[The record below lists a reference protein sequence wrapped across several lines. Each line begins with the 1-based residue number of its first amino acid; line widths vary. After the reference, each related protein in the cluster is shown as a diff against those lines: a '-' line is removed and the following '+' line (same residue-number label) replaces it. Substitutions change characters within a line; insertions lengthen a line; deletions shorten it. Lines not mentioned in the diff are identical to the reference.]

1 MKKNKFYIFIVVLF
15 AGFFSACS
23 EDDLSSESV
32 ITEAQRKENEF
43 DRWIKEN
50 YVMPYNID
58 FKYRMEDIESD
69 RNYNLI
75 PADYTKSVQLAKLV
89 EFLCLNVYDEVTG
102 GKQFIRD
109 YFPKMIHLVG
119 SPAYK
124 NNGTMV
130 LGTAEGGL
138 KITLYN
144 VNNIN
149 VLNVADLN
157 YYYFK
162 TIHHEFAH
170 ILHQTRPYPTAY
182 KEISGSE
189 YVKDS
194 WSSAWGGSD
203 AAAES
208 AALKAGFITPYASSG
223 VDEDFVELIA
233 VYVTNTEAYW
243 QSRIKIAGTTG
254 APIINSKFE
263 IVYNYLLDT
272 WNIDLDILRNTVLEH
287 QNRIG
292 ELDLD
297 KL

>member
-23 EDDLSSESV
+23 EDDLSNESV
-32 ITEAQRKENEF
+32 ITEAQRKENDF

-50 YVMPYNID
+50 YVIPYNID

-149 VLNVADLN
+149 VLNVSDLN

-170 ILHQTRPYPTAY
+170 ILHQTRPYPTAF

-194 WSSAWGGSD
+194 WSSAWGNQNVAD
-203 AAAES
+203 A

-243 QSRIKIAGTTG
+243 QSRIKTAGTTG

-263 IVYNYLLDT
+263 IVYNYMLDT
-272 WNIDLDILRNTVLEH
+272 WNIDLDVLRNTVIEH

-297 KL
+297 EL

>member
-1 MKKNKFYIFIVVLF
+1 MKKNKINIFIVVLF
-15 AGFFSACS
+15 AAFFSACS
-23 EDDLSSESV
+23 EVELSSESV
-32 ITEAQRKENEF
+32 INEAQRTENDF
-43 DRWIKEN
+43 DRWIREN
-50 YVMPYNID
+50 YIESYNID

-69 RNYNLI
+69 RDYNLV
-75 PADYTKSVQLAKLV
+75 PANYTKAVQLAKLV
-89 EFLCLNVYDEVTG
+89 QFLCLNVYDELTG
-102 GKQFIRD
+102 SKQFIRD

-124 NNGTMV
+124 NNGDMI

-144 VNNIN
+144 VNNVD
-149 VLNVADLN
+149 VLNVSALN

-170 ILHQTRPYPTAY
+170 ILHQTRPYPTAF

-194 WSSAWGGSD
+194 WSSAWGSGT
-203 AAAES
+203 AAET
-208 AALKAGFITPYASSG
+208 AALKAGFITPYASSA

-243 QSRIKIAGTTG
+243 QSRIRTAGTTG

-263 IVYNYLLDT
+263 IVYNYMLDT
-272 WNIDLDILRNTVLEH
+272 WNIDLDVLRDTVLEH
-287 QNRIG
+287 QDRID

-297 KL
+297 NL

>member
-1 MKKNKFYIFIVVLF
+1 MKKNKIYIFIAVLF
-15 AGFFSACS
+15 AAFFSACS

-32 ITEAQRKENEF
+32 ITEAQRVENDF
-43 DRWIKEN
+43 DRWIVKN
-50 YVMPYNID
+50 YVTPYNID

-89 EFLCLNVYDEVTG
+89 EFLCLQVYDEVTG
-102 GKQFIRD
+102 GKKFIRD

-119 SPAYK
+119 SPAYE

-144 VNNIN
+144 VNNVD
-149 VLNVADLN
+149 VLNVSALN
-157 YYYFK
+157 YFYFK

-170 ILHQTRPYPTAY
+170 ILHQTRPYPTAF

-194 WSSAWGGSD
+194 WSSAWGSGT
-203 AAAES
+203 AAET
-208 AALKAGFITPYASSG
+208 AALKAGFITPYASSA

-243 QSRIKIAGTTG
+243 QSRIKTAGTTG

-263 IVYNYLLDT
+263 IVYNYMLDT
-272 WNIDLDILRNTVLEH
+272 WNIDLDILRNTVLDH

-297 KL
+297 EL

>member
-1 MKKNKFYIFIVVLF
+1 MKKNKIYIFIVVLF
-15 AGFFSACS
+15 AALFVSCS
-23 EDDLSSESV
+23 EDDLNSESV
-32 ITEAQRKENEF
+32 ITEAQRVENDF
-43 DRWIKEN
+43 DRWIVKH
-50 YVMPYNID
+50 YVTPYNID

-69 RNYNLI
+69 RDYNLI

-102 GKQFIRD
+102 SKEFIRD

-124 NNGTMV
+124 NNGDMI

-170 ILHQTRPYPTAY
+170 ILHQTRPYPTAF

-194 WSSAWGGSD
+194 WSSAWGSGSAAD
-203 AAAES
+203 A
-208 AALKAGFITPYASSG
+208 AALKAGFITPYASSA
-223 VDEDFVELIA
+223 VDEDFVELYNIYHT
-233 VYVTNTEAYW
+233 VNRRQQCNSVAYSANW
-243 QSRIKIAGTTG
+243 RRIYK
-254 APIINSKFE
+254 
-263 IVYNYLLDT
+263 Y
-272 WNIDLDILRNTVLEH
+272 TVVSVAEFFYH
-287 QNRIG
+287 CG
-292 ELDLD
+292 EFFAI
-297 KL
+297 

>member
-1 MKKNKFYIFIVVLF
+1 MKKNKIYIFIVVLF
-15 AGFFSACS
+15 AALFVSCS
-23 EDDLSSESV
+23 EDDLNSESV
-32 ITEAQRKENEF
+32 ITEAQRVENDF
-43 DRWIKEN
+43 DRWIVKH
-50 YVMPYNID
+50 YVTPYNID

-69 RNYNLI
+69 RDYNLI

-102 GKQFIRD
+102 SKEFIRD

-124 NNGTMV
+124 NNGDMI

-170 ILHQTRPYPTAY
+170 ILHQTRPYPTAF

-194 WSSAWGGSD
+194 WSSAWGSGSAAD
-203 AAAES
+203 A
-208 AALKAGFITPYASSG
+208 AALKAGFITPYASSA

-233 VYVTNTEAYW
+233 TYVTNTEATW
-243 QSRIKIAGTTG
+243 AARLKTAGTTG

-263 IVYNYLLDT
+263 IVYNYMLDT
-272 WNIDLDILRNTVLEH
+272 WNIDLDVLRDTVLDH
-287 QNRIG
+287 QERIG

-297 KL
+297 DL

>member
-1 MKKNKFYIFIVVLF
+1 MKKNKINIFIVVLF
-15 AGFFSACS
+15 AAFFSACS
-23 EDDLSSESV
+23 EVELSSESV
-32 ITEAQRKENEF
+32 INEAQRTENDF
-43 DRWIKEN
+43 DRWIREN
-50 YVMPYNID
+50 YVESYNID

-69 RNYNLI
+69 RNYNLV
-75 PADYTKSVQLAKLV
+75 PANYTKAVQLAKLV
-89 EFLCLNVYDEVTG
+89 QFLCLNVYDELTG
-102 GKQFIRD
+102 SKQFIRD

-124 NNGTMV
+124 NNGDMI

-144 VNNIN
+144 VNNVD
-149 VLNVADLN
+149 VLNVSALN

-170 ILHQTRPYPTAY
+170 ILHQTRPYPTAF

-194 WSSAWGGSD
+194 WSSAWGSGT
-203 AAAES
+203 AAET
-208 AALKAGFITPYASSG
+208 AALKAGFITPYASSA

-243 QSRIKIAGTTG
+243 QSRIRTAGTTG

-263 IVYNYLLDT
+263 IVYNYMLDT
-272 WNIDLDILRNTVLEH
+272 WNIDLDVLRDTVLEH
-287 QNRIG
+287 QDRIG

-297 KL
+297 NL

>member
-1 MKKNKFYIFIVVLF
+1 MKKSKIYIFIVVLF
-15 AGFFSACS
+15 AAFFSACS
-23 EDDLSSESV
+23 EDELSSQSV
-32 ITEAQRKENEF
+32 ITEAQRKENDF

-50 YVMPYNID
+50 YVIPYNID

-69 RNYNLI
+69 RDYNLI
-75 PADYTKSVQLAKLV
+75 PASYTKSVQLAKLV

-102 GKQFIRD
+102 TKQFIRD

-119 SPAYK
+119 SPAYE

-149 VLNVADLN
+149 VKSVSDLN
-157 YYYFK
+157 YFYFH

-170 ILHQTRPYPTAY
+170 ILHQTRPYPTAF
-182 KEISGSE
+182 KEISGNK

-194 WSSAWGGSD
+194 WSTAWGYGEAGD
-203 AAAES
+203 I
-208 AALKAGFITPYASSG
+208 AALQAGFITPYASSG
-223 VDEDFVELIA
+223 VDEDFVELISL
-233 VYVTNTEAYW
+233 YVTNTEAYW
-243 QSRIKIAGTTG
+243 QSCLKVAGPTG

-263 IVYNYLLDT
+263 IAYNYMLDT
-272 WNIDLDILRNTVLEH
+272 WDIDLDVLRATVLDH
-287 QNRIG
+287 QDRIG

-297 KL
+297 TL

>member
-1 MKKNKFYIFIVVLF
+1 MKKNKIYIFIVVLF
-15 AGFFSACS
+15 AALFVSCS
-23 EDDLSSESV
+23 EDDLNSESV
-32 ITEAQRKENEF
+32 ITEAQRVENDF
-43 DRWIKEN
+43 DRWIVKH
-50 YVMPYNID
+50 YVTPYNID

-69 RNYNLI
+69 RDYNLI

-102 GKQFIRD
+102 SKEFIRD

-124 NNGTMV
+124 NNGDMI

-170 ILHQTRPYPTAY
+170 ILHQTRPYPTAF

-194 WSSAWGGSD
+194 WSSAWGSGSAAD
-203 AAAES
+203 A
-208 AALKAGFITPYASSG
+208 AALKAGFITPYASSA

-233 VYVTNTEAYW
+233 TYVTNTEATW
-243 QSRIKIAGTTG
+243 AARLKTAGATG

-263 IVYNYLLDT
+263 IVYNYMLDT
-272 WNIDLDILRNTVLEH
+272 WNIDLDVLRDTVLDH
-287 QNRIG
+287 QERIG
-292 ELDLD
+292 ELDLNE
-297 KL
+297 L

>member
-1 MKKNKFYIFIVVLF
+1 MKYIKYIALAAFF
-15 AGFFSACS
+15 ACGVCSCS
-23 EDDLSSESV
+23 EDSLDDQSV
-32 ITEAQRKENEF
+32 FSTEAPQRNEF
-43 DRWIKEN
+43 DIWLLNN
-50 YVMPYNID
+50 YVYPYNID
-58 FKYRMEDIESD
+58 FKYRMEDKESD
-69 RNYNLI
+69 HDYNLT
-75 PADYTKSVQLAKLV
+75 PADYDKSVAMAKLV
-89 EFLCLNVYDEVTG
+89 KFLWIDAYTEVMGDRT
-102 GKQFIRD
+102 FICTLG
-109 YFPKMIHLVG
+109 PKMIHLVG

-124 NNGTMV
+124 NNGDMI

-170 ILHQTRPYPTAY
+170 ILHQTRPYPTAF

-194 WSSAWGGSD
+194 WSSAWGSGSAAD
-203 AAAES
+203 A
-208 AALKAGFITPYASSG
+208 AALKAGFITPYASSA

-233 VYVTNTEAYW
+233 TYVTSTEATW
-243 QSRIKIAGTTG
+243 AARLKTAGTTG

-263 IVYNYLLDT
+263 IVYNYMLDT
-272 WNIDLDILRNTVLEH
+272 WNIDLDVLRDTVLDH
-287 QNRIG
+287 QERIG
-292 ELDLD
+292 ELDLNE
-297 KL
+297 L

>member
-1 MKKNKFYIFIVVLF
+1 MKKNKINIFIVVLF
-15 AGFFSACS
+15 AAFFSACS
-23 EDDLSSESV
+23 EVELSSESV
-32 ITEAQRKENEF
+32 INEAQRTENDF
-43 DRWIKEN
+43 DRWIREN
-50 YVMPYNID
+50 YIESYNID

-69 RNYNLI
+69 RDYNLV
-75 PADYTKSVQLAKLV
+75 PANYTKAVQLAKLV
-89 EFLCLNVYDEVTG
+89 QFLCLNVYDELTG
-102 GKQFIRD
+102 SKQFIRD

-124 NNGTMV
+124 NNGDMI

-144 VNNIN
+144 VNNVD
-149 VLNVADLN
+149 VLNVSALN

-170 ILHQTRPYPTAY
+170 ILHQTRPYPTAF

-194 WSSAWGGSD
+194 WSSIW
-203 AAAES
+203 ES
-208 AALKAGFITPYASSG
+208 ETEALRAGFITPYASSA

-243 QSRIKIAGTTG
+243 QSRIRAAGTTG

-263 IVYNYLLDT
+263 IVYNYMLDT
-272 WNIDLDILRNTVLEH
+272 WNIDLDVLRDTVLEH
-287 QNRIG
+287 QDRIG

-297 KL
+297 NL

>member
-1 MKKNKFYIFIVVLF
+1 MKYIKYIALVAFF
-15 AGFFSACS
+15 ACGVCSCS
-23 EDDLSSESV
+23 EDSLDDQSV
-32 ITEAQRKENEF
+32 FSTEAPQRNEF
-43 DRWIKEN
+43 DIWLLNN
-50 YVMPYNID
+50 YVYPYNID
-58 FKYRMEDIESD
+58 FKYRMEDKESD
-69 RNYNLI
+69 HDYNLT
-75 PADYTKSVQLAKLV
+75 PADYDKSVAMAKLV
-89 EFLCLNVYDEVTG
+89 KFLWIDAYTEVMGDRT
-102 GKQFIRD
+102 FICTLG
-109 YFPKMIHLVG
+109 PKMIHLVG

-124 NNGTMV
+124 NNGDMI

-170 ILHQTRPYPTAY
+170 ILHQTRPYPTAF

-194 WSSAWGGSD
+194 WSSAWGSGSAAD
-203 AAAES
+203 A
-208 AALKAGFITPYASSG
+208 AALKAGFITPYASSA

-233 VYVTNTEAYW
+233 TYVTNTEATW
-243 QSRIKIAGTTG
+243 AARLKTAGTTG

-263 IVYNYLLDT
+263 IVYNYMLDT
-272 WNIDLDILRNTVLEH
+272 WNIDLDVLRDTVLDH
-287 QNRIG
+287 QERIG

-297 KL
+297 EL

>member
-1 MKKNKFYIFIVVLF
+1 MKKNKIYIFIVVLF
-15 AGFFSACS
+15 AALFVSCS
-23 EDDLSSESV
+23 EDDLNSESV
-32 ITEAQRKENEF
+32 ITEAQRVENDF
-43 DRWIKEN
+43 DRWIVKH
-50 YVMPYNID
+50 YVTPYNID

-69 RNYNLI
+69 RDYNLI

-102 GKQFIRD
+102 SKEFIRD

-124 NNGTMV
+124 NNGDMI

-170 ILHQTRPYPTAY
+170 ILHQTRPYPTAF

-194 WSSAWGGSD
+194 WSSAWGSGSAAD
-203 AAAES
+203 A
-208 AALKAGFITPYASSG
+208 AALKAGFITPYASSA

-233 VYVTNTEAYW
+233 TYVTNTEATW
-243 QSRIKIAGTTG
+243 AARLAGTTG

-263 IVYNYLLDT
+263 IVYNYMLDT
-272 WNIDLDILRNTVLEH
+272 WNIDLDVLRDTVLDH
-287 QNRIG
+287 QERIG
-292 ELDLD
+292 ELDLNE
-297 KL
+297 L

>member
-1 MKKNKFYIFIVVLF
+1 MKKNKINIFIVVLF
-15 AGFFSACS
+15 AAFFSACS
-23 EDDLSSESV
+23 EVELSSESV
-32 ITEAQRKENEF
+32 INEAQRTENDF
-43 DRWIKEN
+43 DRWIRKN
-50 YVMPYNID
+50 YVESYNID

-69 RNYNLI
+69 RNYNLV
-75 PADYTKSVQLAKLV
+75 PANYTKAVQLAKLV
-89 EFLCLNVYDEVTG
+89 QFLCLNVYDELTG
-102 GKQFIRD
+102 SKQFIRD

-124 NNGTMV
+124 NNGDMI

-144 VNNIN
+144 VNNVD
-149 VLNVADLN
+149 VLNVSALN

-170 ILHQTRPYPTAY
+170 ILHQTRPYPTAF

-194 WSSAWGGSD
+194 WSSAWGSGT
-203 AAAES
+203 AAET
-208 AALKAGFITPYASSG
+208 AALKAGFITPYASSA

-243 QSRIKIAGTTG
+243 QSRIRTAGTTG

-263 IVYNYLLDT
+263 IVYNYMLDT
-272 WNIDLDILRNTVLEH
+272 WNIDLDVLRDTVLEH
-287 QNRIG
+287 QDRIG

-297 KL
+297 NL

>member
-1 MKKNKFYIFIVVLF
+1 MKYIKYIALAAFF
-15 AGFFSACS
+15 ACGVCSCS
-23 EDDLSSESV
+23 EDSLDDQSV
-32 ITEAQRKENEF
+32 FSTEAPQRNEF
-43 DRWIKEN
+43 DIWLLNN
-50 YVMPYNID
+50 YVYPYNID
-58 FKYRMEDIESD
+58 FKYRMEDKESD
-69 RNYNLI
+69 HDYNLT
-75 PADYTKSVQLAKLV
+75 PADYDKSVAMAKLV
-89 EFLCLNVYDEVTG
+89 KFLWIDAYTEVMGDRT
-102 GKQFIRD
+102 FICTLG
-109 YFPKMIHLVG
+109 PKMIHLVG

-124 NNGTMV
+124 NNGDMI

-170 ILHQTRPYPTAY
+170 ILHQTRPYPTAF

-194 WSSAWGGSD
+194 WSSAWGSGSAAD
-203 AAAES
+203 A
-208 AALKAGFITPYASSG
+208 AALKAGFITPYASSA

-233 VYVTNTEAYW
+233 TYVTNTEATW
-243 QSRIKIAGTTG
+243 AARLKTAGTTG

-263 IVYNYLLDT
+263 IVYNYMLDT
-272 WNIDLDILRNTVLEH
+272 WNIDLDVLRDTVLDH
-287 QNRIG
+287 QERIG
-292 ELDLD
+292 ELDLNE
-297 KL
+297 L

>member
-1 MKKNKFYIFIVVLF
+1 MKKNKIYIFIVVLF
-15 AGFFSACS
+15 AALFVSCS
-23 EDDLSSESV
+23 EDDLNSESV
-32 ITEAQRKENEF
+32 ITEAQRVENDF
-43 DRWIKEN
+43 DRWIVKH
-50 YVMPYNID
+50 YVTPYNID

-69 RNYNLI
+69 RDYNLI

-102 GKQFIRD
+102 SKEFIRD

-124 NNGTMV
+124 NNGDMI

-144 VNNIN
+144 LNNIN
-149 VLNVADLN
+149 VLNLGGKN

-170 ILHQTRPYPTAY
+170 ILHQTRPYPTAF
-182 KEISGSE
+182 KENSGSE

-194 WSSAWGGSD
+194 WSSAGGSGSAAD
-203 AAAES
+203 A
-208 AALKAGFITPYASSG
+208 AALKAGFITPYASSA

-233 VYVTNTEAYW
+233 TYVTNTEATW
-243 QSRIKIAGTTG
+243 AARLKTAGTTR

-263 IVYNYLLDT
+263 IVYNYMLAT
-272 WNIDLDILRNTVLEH
+272 WKIDLVVLRDTVLDH
-287 QNRIG
+287 QERIG

-297 KL
+297 EL